1 MISRLLTTAALALA
15 LALGALVATTRG
27 VSSQGTDPAS
37 VVQAYIR
44 AVNAHNVDAVLA
56 LYADDAVHEVI
67 PPPPGAQS
75 VYIGKAQIRQFYQQ
89 TVVNHDHLEVVGTPQ
104 VVGDK
109 VMYTKR
115 IASDSFRRLGLATL
129 DASIVAIVQGGK
141 FISYTA
147 AFTPDS
153 LAKLQAAI
161 DAASEKAMLKRV
173 KVFPLAEFPAVGL
186 PAGPAIVQ
194 PVHLIFPRGLTS
206 KHVHGGPTYVYV
218 IRGLLQ
224 VSDAKGT
231 KTYGAGGFFWERT
244 GYIHTLH
251 VIKDTEVFG
260 LRFVPPG
267 TPGTVE
273 AK

>member
-1 MISRLLTTAALALA
+1 MIPRLLITAALALA
-15 LALGALVATTRG
+15 LAVGALVATTRG

-56 LYADDAVHEVI
+56 VYADDAVHEVI

-89 TVVNHDHLEVVGTPQ
+89 TVVNHDHLEVVGTPH

-115 IASDSFRRLGLATL
+115 IASDSFRRLGLATV
-129 DASIVAIVQGGK
+129 DASIVAIVQGAK
-141 FISYTA
+141 FTSYTA
-147 AFTPDS
+147 AVTPDS
-153 LAKLQAAI
+153 LAKLHAAI
-161 DAASEKAMLKRV
+161 AAASEKAMLKRLQ
-173 KVFPLAEFPAVGL
+173 VFPLAEFPAVGL

-194 PVHLIFPRGLTS
+194 PAHLIFPRGLTS

-267 TPGTVE
+267 TEGTVE
-273 AK
+273 VK

>member
-1 MISRLLTTAALALA
+1 MIPRLLITAALALA
-15 LALGALVATTRG
+15 LALSALVATTRG

-37 VVQAYIR
+37 VVQAYIT
-44 AVNAHNVDAVLA
+44 AVNSHNVDAVLA
-56 LYADDAVHEVI
+56 VYADDAVHEVI

-141 FISYTA
+141 FSSYTA
-147 AFTPDS
+147 AFTPES

-161 DAASEKAMLKRV
+161 AAASEKAMLKRL

-194 PVHLIFPRGLTS
+194 PVHLIFPSGLTS
-206 KHVHGGPTYVYV
+206 KHTHGGPTYVYV

-231 KTYGAGGFFWERT
+231 KSYGAGGFFWERT

-267 TPGTVE
+267 TEGTVE
-273 AK
+273 VK

>member
-1 MISRLLTTAALALA
+1 MIPRLLITAALALA
-15 LALGALVATTRG
+15 LAVGALVATTRG
-27 VSSQGTDPAS
+27 VSSQGTAPAS

-44 AVNAHNVDAVLA
+44 AVNSHNVDAVLA

-67 PPPPGAQS
+67 PPPAGARS
-75 VYIGKAQIRQFYQQ
+75 IYIGKAQIRQFYQQ
-89 TVVNHDHLEVVGTPQ
+89 TVVNHDHLEVVGTPH

-109 VMYTKR
+109 AMYTKR
-115 IASDSFRRLGLATL
+115 IASDSFRRLGLATV

-141 FISYTA
+141 FASYTA
-147 AFTPDS
+147 AVTPDS
-153 LAKLQAAI
+153 LAKLQAAAE
-161 DAASEKAMLKRV
+161 AAAATAMLKAV

-194 PVHLIFPRGLTS
+194 PVHLIFPHGLTS
-206 KHVHGGPTYVYV
+206 KHIHGGPTYVYV

-251 VIKDTEVFG
+251 VVKDTEVFS

-267 TPGTVE
+267 TEGTVE
-273 AK
+273 VK

>member
-1 MISRLLTTAALALA
+1 
-15 LALGALVATTRG
+15 
-27 VSSQGTDPAS
+27 

-44 AVNAHNVDAVLA
+44 AVNSHNVDAVLA
-56 LYADDAVHEVI
+56 VYADDAVHEVI
-67 PPPPGAQS
+67 APDAD
-75 VYIGKAQIRQFYQQ
+75 VYIGKARIRQFYQQ
-89 TVVNHDHLEVVGTPQ
+89 TAANHDHLAVVGTVH

-115 IASDSFRRLGLATL
+115 IASDSFRRLGIATPL
-129 DASIVAIVQGGK
+129 DAFVVAVVRAGK
-141 FISYTA
+141 FASYTA
-147 AFTPDS
+147 VFTPTS
-153 LAKLQAAI
+153 LAKLQVAIAA
-161 DAASEKAMLKRV
+161 ANMKAV
-173 KVFPLAEFPAVGL
+173 KVFPLVEFPAVGL

-194 PVHLIFPRGLTS
+194 PAHLIFPRGLTS

-267 TPGTVE
+267 TEGTVE
-273 AK
+273 VK

>member
-1 MISRLLTTAALALA
+1 MIPRLLITAALALA
-15 LALGALVATTRG
+15 LAVGALVATTRG

-44 AVNAHNVDAVLA
+44 AVNSHNVDAVLA
-56 LYADDAVHEVI
+56 VYADDAVHEVI

-141 FISYTA
+141 FLSYTA

-161 DAASEKAMLKRV
+161 AAASEKVMLKRL

-194 PVHLIFPRGLTS
+194 PVHLIFPKGLTS

-224 VSDAKGT
+224 VSDDKGT
-231 KTYGAGGFFWERT
+231 KTYGAGAFFWERT
-244 GYIHTLH
+244 AYIHTLH
-251 VIKDTEVFG
+251 VIKDTEVFS

-267 TPGTVE
+267 TPGTVG

>member
-1 MISRLLTTAALALA
+1 MIPRLLITAALALA
-15 LALGALVATTRG
+15 LALSALVATTRG

-37 VVQAYIR
+37 VVQAYIA

-56 LYADDAVHEVI
+56 LYADDAVHEAI
-67 PPPPGAQS
+67 PAPPGAQS

-141 FISYTA
+141 FTSYTA

-161 DAASEKAMLKRV
+161 AAASEKAMLKRV

-194 PVHLIFPRGLTS
+194 PVHLIFPHGLTS
-206 KHVHGGPTYVYV
+206 KHTHGGPTYVYV

-251 VIKDTEVFG
+251 VIKDTEVFS